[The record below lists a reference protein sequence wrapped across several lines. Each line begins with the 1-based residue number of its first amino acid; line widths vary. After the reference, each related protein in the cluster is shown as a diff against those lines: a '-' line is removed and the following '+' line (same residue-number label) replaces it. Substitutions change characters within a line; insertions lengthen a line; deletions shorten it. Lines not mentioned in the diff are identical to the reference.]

1 MDDGDKKKDDD
12 VNVEAA
18 KGLAEE
24 QSKMDVYP
32 VRMGWAFRGV
42 GVVERR
48 CSELGCCGRASKSS
62 GVSDQQSVVSSLG
75 RDTCVLKLDTYP
87 LLLSPF
93 GWDINPLVK
102 G

>member
-1 MDDGDKKKDDD
+1 MATLLIVQQLIEQFLETGLPYLILRFWRKADNVLDDGDKKKDDD

-42 GVVERR
+42 GVV
-48 CSELGCCGRASKSS
+48 
-62 GVSDQQSVVSSLG
+62 
-75 RDTCVLKLDTYP
+75 
-87 LLLSPF
+87 
-93 GWDINPLVK
+93 
-102 G
+102 